1 MVAGWLAAVGLAV
14 LTAAGIPA
22 LPARAEAAPVAADA
36 AGAAARDIADALGLE
51 ELAAIMQ
58 AEGLVHAEE
67 IRAELFPGTGAE
79 GWRAEA
85 ERIYA
90 PERLTAAFLADLA
103 TALGPAAGAGWIGE
117 ATAFFRSGLGARIVG
132 LEIAARRALLDDAT
146 EAMSRDRV
154 EMMEADGDPRLAA
167 IDRFIAV
174 NDLIEFNVAGG
185 LNAHYAF
192 YSALVAGGAF
202 DRPLSEEEIL
212 ADVWG
217 QEEAL
222 REDNAHWLRSYLTL
236 AYDPL
241 TDGEL
246 DAYIAFSDSPAGRRL
261 NQALFATFDAMFVDI
276 SRAIGIAAARRL
288 RGEDL

>member
-1 MVAGWLAAVGLAV
+1 MAVRWLAAVGLAV
-14 LTAAGIPA
+14 LAAAGAP
-22 LPARAEAAPVAADA
+22 AAPGHAQPAGVATPA
-36 AGAAARDIADALGLE
+36 AEAAARDIAAALEFG
-51 ELAAIMQ
+51 ELASIMH

-67 IRAELFPGTGAE
+67 IRAELFPGAGAAA
-79 GWRAEA
+79 WRAEA

-90 PERLTAAFLADLA
+90 PERMTAAFLAGLA
-103 TALGPAAGAGWIGE
+103 AAIGPEDGAAWIGE
-117 ATAFFRSGLGARIVG
+117 ATGFFRSGLGQRIVG

-154 EMMEADGDPRLAA
+154 ELMEADGDPRLAA
-167 IDRFIAV
+167 VDRFIAV

-185 LNAHYAF
+185 LNSHYAF
-192 YSALVAGGAF
+192 YTALVEGGAF
-202 DRPLSEEEIL
+202 DRALTEEEIL

-217 QEEAL
+217 QEEVL

-241 TDGEL
+241 TDAEL

-261 NQALFATFDAMFVDI
+261 NRVLFATFDAMFIDI
-276 SRAIGIAAARRL
+276 SRSVGLAAARQL
-288 RGEDL
+288 RGRDL